1 MCSWCSRVR
10 IKATVIE
17 SPKCFAVIP
26 TPGST
31 LVVGNIHVGVNT
43 SRSPSK
49 EEGRWAGETIRTHA
63 VIGALYL
70 FLAKSVLRQWGHR
83 TFFGRKYL
91 CYGRGTA
98 VPFLL
103 ANTFF
108 TDGMILYTPEY
119 IRTIYY

>member
-70 FLAKSVLRQWGHR
+70 FLAKSVLCDNG
-83 TFFGRKYL
+83 
-91 CYGRGTA
+91 GTVLFLGESISA
-98 VPFLL
+98 TAEVQQYPFYWPTRFLL
-103 ANTFF
+103 
-108 TDGMILYTPEY
+108 MV
-119 IRTIYY
+119 